1 MSSLKRIPVVV
12 VDSNTIVKQAWRL
25 NTPAWQLLLHQSEH
39 GEIRLVMPR
48 VVLIEVVARYR
59 QNLEEAL
66 DEERDAAQKLRRLL
80 PGASIKDPGRSL
92 DELVM
97 LYEEELLETLSS
109 HDVGLAEIPPVD
121 MVDFVGRAALRR
133 RPFDDNGHGFRDALV
148 WETLLVEAGKVIHSE
163 AILITQDGDYLAVRG
178 QQGLHGDLLSEVSE
192 RAPLV
197 PVRHHLRIHDY
208 LKDAYPTGD
217 TKLIASL
224 AFELDRNRG
233 HLTDGVEATFKQAF
247 EDVVGL
253 GLAKSADLTF
263 HERPG
268 IRLVGASA
276 NEEEEGGPVLVDL
289 LCTFEVTMV
298 IPMGAD
304 PSPGVREMRETIEV
318 SASSLFEPATSIFGE
333 IELDEVRER
342 INSTVIA
349 GTWRPMNEEL
359 LRRLAAGQVQMIDPA
374 LLEGFKQGQSFT
386 LPPGFLDAIKK
397 IQAYP
402 FPPGFFDTIKLA
414 QSFTLPPGFFDTIKL
429 AQSFTLPPGFLDAIK
444 KIQAYPFPPGFFDTI
459 RQPQSFTATPEPEAR
474 ETGETKGPD
483 IPDPAEESG
492 GEGGEGGEGGDE
504 DEHRPDEPETPQ
516 A

>member
-1 MSSLKRIPVVV
+1 
-12 VDSNTIVKQAWRL
+12 
-25 NTPAWQLLLHQSEH
+25 
-39 GEIRLVMPR
+39 
-48 VVLIEVVARYR
+48 
-59 QNLEEAL
+59 
-66 DEERDAAQKLRRLL
+66 
-80 PGASIKDPGRSL
+80 
-92 DELVM
+92 
-97 LYEEELLETLSS
+97 
-109 HDVGLAEIPPVD
+109 

-192 RAPLV
+192 RTPLV

-233 HLTDGVEATFKQAF
+233 HLTEGVEATFKQAF

-276 NEEEEGGPVLVDL
+276 NEEEGAPVLVDL

-402 FPPGFFDTIKLA
+402 FPPGFFDTI
-414 QSFTLPPGFFDTIKL
+414 
-429 AQSFTLPPGFLDAIK
+429 
-444 KIQAYPFPPGFFDTI
+444 

-474 ETGETKGPD
+474 ETGETKGP
-483 IPDPAEESG
+483 E
-492 GEGGEGGEGGDE
+492 
-504 DEHRPDEPETPQ
+504 
-516 A
+516 